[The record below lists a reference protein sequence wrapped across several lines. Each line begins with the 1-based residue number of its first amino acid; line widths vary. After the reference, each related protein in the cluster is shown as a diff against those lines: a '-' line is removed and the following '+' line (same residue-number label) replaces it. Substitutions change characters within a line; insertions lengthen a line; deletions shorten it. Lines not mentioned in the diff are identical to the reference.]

1 MVDIEKFKSL
11 GFNKSQIKQIE
22 IGMYSGLSDADIE
35 RFAKKEYPSTKME
48 RVRKALE
55 YGFTDEQ
62 IELYTD
68 KKYDY
73 NVAEEIRR
81 GFENGLSME
90 DVKLYLN
97 PIYCGYLY
105 GYLHDMSIARE
116 FLEDCNK
123 GVFNKFQANQIR
135 LGMKHGVSV
144 KGLKKYAQ
152 PKYSAFCMMYMR
164 LGFENNLSKEQMKIL
179 DSAISSMQNSFQIDE
194 ILSGMIHHL
203 TKEQVLKYA
212 KRGYSAFFMQQIRL
226 AYEHDCTDEQVD
238 YLISKIDKDFHES
251 NLVDWDGFPELHNPY
266 EIAMLKH
273 SDNPYGN
280 DMASELRLYFE
291 LGLSLESVQ
300 KVFDNIHHYADIRL
314 IRLALCRGYSFDE
327 VINVFKKDEYFTDNQ
342 RDVLFHAIAHKLPID
357 CVALMLNRN
366 FDYLQMIEMLEG
378 FLAHLSSEQVS
389 VYAYTGY
396 DYLQMAEMRTGFIC
410 GLSIDEVKQYA
421 DPELTSVEMAL
432 KRAEILSAK

>member
-1 MVDIEKFKSL
+1 MVDIEKFKSF
-11 GFNKSQIKQIE
+11 GFNKRQIKQIE
-22 IGMYSGLSDADIE
+22 IGMHSGLSDADIE

-48 RVRKALE
+48 RIRKALE

-68 KKYDY
+68 TKYDY
-73 NVAEEIRR
+73 NTAEEICR

-97 PIYCGYLY
+97 PIYCC
-105 GYLHDMSIARE
+105 YLHDMSIVRK

-123 GVFNKFQANQIR
+123 GIFNKLQANQIR

-144 KGLKKYAQ
+144 KGIKKYAQ
-152 PKYSAFCMMYMR
+152 PKYSVFHMMYMR
-164 LGFENNLSKEQMKIL
+164 LGFENNLSKKQMKIL
-179 DSAISSMQNSFQIDE
+179 DFAISSMQNSFQIDE

-203 TKEQVLKYA
+203 TNEQILKYM
-212 KRGYSAFFMQQIRL
+212 KRHYSAFFMQQIRL

-251 NLVDWDGFPELHNPY
+251 NFVDLNEFSELHNPY

-280 DMASELRLYFE
+280 DMAAELRLYFE

-300 KVFDNIHHYADIRL
+300 KIFDNIHHDADIRL
-314 IRLALCRGYSFDE
+314 IRLALCNGYSFDE

-342 RDVLFHAIAHKLPID
+342 RDVLFHAIVHKLPID
-357 CVALMLNRN
+357 CVSLMVNRN

-378 FLAHLSSEQVS
+378 FLAHLSFEQVS
-389 VYAYTGY
+389 VYAYTAY

-432 KRAEILSAK
+432 KRAEILNVK